1 VQLAGFTITKHNE
14 PFRCLFWPSHYFL
27 LFSQEYRIIP
37 KLFLSTL
44 VNTVTLSVLSQE
56 VGLQGCRATVQHGEQ

>member
-1 VQLAGFTITKHNE
+1 MKNNHL
-14 PFRCLFWPSHYFL
+14 S
-27 LFSQEYRIIP
+27 IP

-56 VGLQGCRATVQHGEQ
+56 VGLQGCQAMVQHGEQ